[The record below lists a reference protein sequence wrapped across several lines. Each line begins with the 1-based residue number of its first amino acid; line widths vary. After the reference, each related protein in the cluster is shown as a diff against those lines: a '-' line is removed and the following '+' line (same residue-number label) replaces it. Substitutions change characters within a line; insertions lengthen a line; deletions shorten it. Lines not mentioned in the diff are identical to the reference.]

1 MEHKPDHPELTWGS
15 SAEEGAKLEAM
26 WPTDETG
33 ARDKAVFLTHVPDF
47 NNEADFAVNMLIAYG
62 IPAFKTYNNEGSLG
76 KLIIGTS
83 AYGAALYV
91 PASMAADAIALLE
104 SSSDAAAEAASAVE
118 AVPSPGA
125 YCRHGPGTV
134 WRRSGSRLCMDIPH
148 RLGADLISNE
158 RKETIWQATIWQSMK
173 NGSTAMF

>member
-1 MEHKPDHPELTWGS
+1 MEHKTDQPELTWGS

-76 KLIIGTS
+76 KLIIGRTVSLSVLPPWPRYCLAKERFAPVYGHS
-83 AYGAALYV
+83 A
-91 PASMAADAIALLE
+91 PAWGGL
-104 SSSDAAAEAASAVE
+104 
-118 AVPSPGA
+118 
-125 YCRHGPGTV
+125 
-134 WRRSGSRLCMDIPH
+134 DI
-148 RLGADLISNE
+148 
-158 RKETIWQATIWQSMK
+158 K
-173 NGSTAMF
+173 

>member
-1 MEHKPDHPELTWGS
+1 
-15 SAEEGAKLEAM
+15 M

-91 PASMAADAIALLE
+91 PASMAADAKALLE
-104 SSSDAAAEAASAVE
+104 SSADAEAEQKALSKQIRLPERTAAMAPVLSGEGAVR
-118 AVPSPGA
+118 A
-125 YCRHGPGTV
+125 CV
-134 WRRSGSRLCMDIPH
+134 WTFRTG
-148 RLGADLISNE
+148 LG
-158 RKETIWQATIWQSMK
+158 RT
-173 NGSTAMF
+173 